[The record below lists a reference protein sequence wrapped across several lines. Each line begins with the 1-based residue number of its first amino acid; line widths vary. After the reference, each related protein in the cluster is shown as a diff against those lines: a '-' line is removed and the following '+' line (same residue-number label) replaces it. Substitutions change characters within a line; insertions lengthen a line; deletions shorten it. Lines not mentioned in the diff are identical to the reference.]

1 VTGTRGEQRL
11 LTRGTGVIAL
21 SVGLMNIT
29 TYAFTMLAARI
40 LGPAA
45 YGAMA
50 GLMATVLV
58 IGVIQLGVQATAAR
72 RVAADPGQHVEIEH
86 RVVAVTTWIA
96 LALGAALLVASPLL
110 MVLLRLD
117 GIGAAILVAVGA
129 VPLTITGAQLG
140 VLQGER
146 RWGELSLLYV
156 MVGVSRLVLGVGLL
170 AWRPTEVMAMLSV
183 TLGFF
188 LTALLGLFILRGER
202 ERGPASDRHS
212 GRAVVIESLQN
223 GFALLAFFALSNV
236 DVIIARNVLSAES
249 AGLYAAGLIVTK
261 AVLFLPQFVVIISFP
276 TLSGGSGRRRA
287 LTLSLASVAVLGL
300 LSTAAAYLA
309 PSLVLFFVGGEA
321 FDAIGPDLWLF
332 ALVGTA
338 LSVVQLLLFSELAR
352 QGRSATW
359 FIWAALALL
368 SVSAPFVV
376 DTVEQM
382 VLLVACIDGV
392 LCLVLVAVA
401 LRSPESVGS
410 SVPAAPGADGDVEG
424 HGQLR
429 G

>member
-1 VTGTRGEQRL
+1 MM
-11 LTRGTGVIAL
+11 RGTGLIAL
-21 SVGLMNIT
+21 SVGLMNVT
-29 TYAFTMLAARI
+29 TYAFTMVAARI

-72 RVAADPGQHVEIEH
+72 RVAADPEHHAEIE
-86 RVVAVTTWIA
+86 RNVVAVTTWMA
-96 LALGAALLVASPLL
+96 LVLGAVLLLASPLL

-117 GIGAAILVAVGA
+117 DIGPAILVAVAA

-140 VLQGER
+140 VLQGAR

-156 MVGVSRLVLGVGLL
+156 TVGVSRLVLGVGLL
-170 AWRPTEVMAMLSV
+170 AWRPTEFMAMLSV

-188 LTALLGLFILRGER
+188 ITAGVGFYILRGPR
-202 ERGPASDRHS
+202 ELGPVSDRHT
-212 GRAVVIESLQN
+212 GRAVVTEAMHN
-223 GFALLAFFALSNV
+223 GFALLAFFALSNI
-236 DVIIARNVLSAES
+236 DVIIARNVLPAEA

-276 TLSGGSGRRRA
+276 TLSGGFGRRRA
-287 LTLSLASVAVLGL
+287 LTLSLVAVAVLGL
-300 LSTAAAYLA
+300 LSTVGAYLL
-309 PSLVLFFVGGEA
+309 PSVVLFFVGGAA
-321 FDAIGPDLWLF
+321 FDAIGPELWMF

-359 FIWAALALL
+359 FIWAALAVLC
-368 SVSAPFVV
+368 VSAPLVV
-376 DTVEQM
+376 QSVEEM

-401 LRSPESVGS
+401 LSSRPSVGS
-410 SVPAAPGADGDVEG
+410 GVPAAPGADGDVEG
-424 HGQLR
+424 DGQLR

>member
-1 VTGTRGEQRL
+1 MTGSRGDERL
-11 LTRGTGVIAL
+11 LTRGTGIIAL

-86 RVVAVTTWIA
+86 RVVAVTTWMA
-96 LALGAALLVASPLL
+96 LALGGLLLLASPL
-110 MVLLRLD
+110 VTAALRLD
-117 GIGAAILVAVGA
+117 GIGPAILVAVAA

-146 RWGELSLLYV
+146 RWSELSCIYV
-156 MVGVSRLVLGVGLL
+156 TLGVSRLVLGVGLL
-170 AWRPTEVMAMLSV
+170 AWRPTEFMAMLSV
-183 TLGFF
+183 TLGLFVS
-188 LTALLGLFILRGER
+188 ALLGLYLLRGER
-202 ERGPASDRHS
+202 QPGPVSDRHS
-212 GRAVVIESLQN
+212 GRAVVTEALQN
-223 GFALLAFFALSNV
+223 GFALLAFFALSSV
-236 DVIIARNVLSAES
+236 DVIIARNVLPAES

-276 TLSGGSGRRRA
+276 TLSGSSGRRRA
-287 LTLSLASVAVLGL
+287 LTVSLVAVAVLGL
-300 LSTAAAYLA
+300 LSTAGAYLL
-309 PSLVLFFVGGEA
+309 PSLVLLFAGGEA
-321 FDAIGPDLWLF
+321 FSAIGDELWMF

-352 QGRSATW
+352 RGRSATW
-359 FIWAALALL
+359 FIWTALALL
-368 SVSAPFVV
+368 SITAPLVV
-376 DTVEQM
+376 ETVEQM
-382 VLLVACIDGV
+382 VLLVAAIDGV

-401 LRSPESVGS
+401 LRSPQSVGG
-410 SVPAAPGADGDVEG
+410 SVPAAPGADGNVQG

>member
-1 VTGTRGEQRL
+1 MMH
-11 LTRGTGVIAL
+11 GTGVIAIA
-21 SVGLMNIT
+21 VGLMNVT

-72 RVAADPGQHVEIEH
+72 RVAADPAHLGEIE
-86 RVVAVTTWIA
+86 RSVVTVTLWFA
-96 LALGAALLVASPLL
+96 LVLGAILLLASPLL

-117 GIGAAILVAVGA
+117 NIAPAILVAVAA
-129 VPLTITGAQLG
+129 VPLTITGAQFGL
-140 VLQGER
+140 LQGER

-156 MVGVSRLVLGVGLL
+156 SLGVGRLVFGAGLL
-170 AWRPTEVMAMLSV
+170 AWRPTEFMAMLSV
-183 TLGFF
+183 TLGLC
-188 LTALLGLFILRGER
+188 LTAILGFFVLRGPR
-202 ERGPASDRHS
+202 ESGPVSDRHT
-212 GRAVVIESLQN
+212 GRAVVTESLHN
-223 GFALLAFFALSNV
+223 GFALLAFFALSSI
-236 DVIIARNVLSAES
+236 DVIIARNVLPAEA

-276 TLSGGSGRRRA
+276 TLSGGFGRRRA
-287 LTLSLASVAVLGL
+287 LSLSLVAIVVLGL
-300 LSTAAAYLA
+300 LSTAVAYLF
-309 PSLVLFFVGGEA
+309 PSVALFFVGGDA
-321 FDAIGPDLWLF
+321 FVEIEPQLWMF

-359 FIWAALALL
+359 FIWAALILL
-368 SVSAPFVV
+368 SVSAPLVV
-376 DTVEQM
+376 QSVEEM
-382 VLLVACIDGV
+382 VVLVATIDGV
-392 LCLVLVAVA
+392 LCLALVAIA
-401 LRSPESVGS
+401 LRAQPSVS
-410 SVPAAPGADGDVEG
+410 SGVPAGAGADGHVEG
-424 HGQLR
+424 NGQLR

>member
-1 VTGTRGEQRL
+1 MTGSRGDQRL
-11 LTRGTGVIAL
+11 LTRGTGIIAL
-21 SVGLMNIT
+21 SVGLMNVT

-40 LGPAA
+40 LGPAE

-72 RVAADPGQHVEIEH
+72 RVAADPGQHAEIEH
-86 RVVAVTTWIA
+86 RVVAVTTWMA
-96 LALGAALLVASPLL
+96 LALGGVLLLASPLV
-110 MVLLRLD
+110 MAMLRLD
-117 GIGAAILVAVGA
+117 GIASAILVAVAA

-146 RWGELSLLYV
+146 RWSELSSIYV
-156 MVGVSRLVLGVGLL
+156 TLGVSRLVLGVGLL
-170 AWRPTEVMAMLSV
+170 AWRPNEFMGMLSV
-183 TLGFF
+183 TLG
-188 LTALLGLFILRGER
+188 LVVSALLGRYILRGER
-202 ERGPASDRHS
+202 EHGPVSDRHS
-212 GRAVVIESLQN
+212 GRAVVTESLQN
-223 GFALLAFFALSNV
+223 GFALLAFFALSSV

-276 TLSGGSGRRRA
+276 TLSGSSGRRRA
-287 LTLSLASVAVLGL
+287 LMVSLVSVAVLGL
-300 LSTAAAYLA
+300 LSTAVAYLA
-309 PSLVLFFVGGEA
+309 PSLVLLFAGGEA
-321 FDAIGPDLWLF
+321 FDPIADELWMF

-352 QGRSATW
+352 RGRSATW

-368 SVSAPFVV
+368 SISAPLVV
-376 DTVEQM
+376 DMVEQM
-382 VLLVACIDGV
+382 VLLVAAIDGV

-401 LRSPESVGS
+401 LRTPESVGS
-410 SVPAAPGADGDVEG
+410 SVPAAPGADGDVKG

>member
-1 VTGTRGEQRL
+1 
-11 LTRGTGVIAL
+11 
-21 SVGLMNIT
+21 MNVT

-40 LGPAA
+40 LGPEA

-72 RVAADPGQHVEIEH
+72 RVAADPRDHAEIE
-86 RVVAVTTWIA
+86 RNVVAVTTWMA
-96 LALGAALLVASPLL
+96 LLLGALLLLASPLL

-117 GIGAAILVAVGA
+117 DIGPAILVAVAA

-146 RWGELSLLYV
+146 RWRELALIYV
-156 MVGVSRLVLGVGLL
+156 TVGVSRLVLGVGLL
-170 AWRPTEVMAMLSV
+170 AWRPTEFMAMLSV
-183 TLGFF
+183 TLGF
-188 LTALLGLFILRGER
+188 LVTAVIGFHILRGPR
-202 ERGPASDRHS
+202 DQGPASDRHT
-212 GRAVVIESLQN
+212 GRAVVTESLHN
-223 GFALLAFFALSNV
+223 GFALLAFFALSNL
-236 DVIIARNVLSAES
+236 DVILARNVLSAES

-276 TLSGGSGRRRA
+276 TLSGGFGRRRA
-287 LTLSLASVAVLGL
+287 LTLSLVAVVVLGL
-300 LSTAAAYLA
+300 LSTVGAYLLPA
-309 PSLVLFFVGGEA
+309 VALVFAGGDA
-321 FDAIGPDLWLF
+321 FEAIGPQLWMF

-359 FIWAALALL
+359 FIWAALAILCVGAPL
-368 SVSAPFVV
+368 VVQSV
-376 DTVEQM
+376 EEM
-382 VLLVACIDGV
+382 VLLVAGIDGV

-401 LRSPESVGS
+401 LRGRPSVS
-410 SVPAAPGADGDVEG
+410 SRVPAAPGADGDVEG
-424 HGQLR
+424 DGQLR

>member
-1 VTGTRGEQRL
+1 MI
-11 LTRGTGVIAL
+11 RGTGLIAL
-21 SVGLMNIT
+21 AVGLMNVT

-72 RVAADPGQHVEIEH
+72 RVAADPGQHAEIE
-86 RVVAVTTWIA
+86 RNVVAVTTWMA
-96 LALGAALLVASPLL
+96 LVLGAVLLLASPLL

-117 GIGAAILVAVGA
+117 GIGPAILVAVAA

-146 RWGELSLLYV
+146 RWAELSVIYV
-156 MVGVSRLVLGVGLL
+156 TVGVSRLVLGVGLL
-170 AWRPTEVMAMLSV
+170 AWRPTEFVAMLSV
-183 TLGFF
+183 TIGFVF
-188 LTALLGLFILRGER
+188 TALVGFYILRGPR
-202 ERGPASDRHS
+202 EHGPDSDRHT
-212 GRAVVIESLQN
+212 GRAVVTESLHN
-223 GFALLAFFALSNV
+223 GFALLAFFALSNI
-236 DVIIARNVLSAES
+236 DVIIARNVLPAEA

-276 TLSGGSGRRRA
+276 TLSGGYGRRRA
-287 LTLSLASVAVLGL
+287 LTLSLVAVAVLGL
-300 LSTAAAYLA
+300 LSTVGAYLL
-309 PSLVLFFVGGEA
+309 PSVVLFFAGGDA
-321 FDAIGPDLWLF
+321 FDAISPQLWMF

-368 SVSAPFVV
+368 CVSAPLVV
-376 DTVEQM
+376 QSVEEM
-382 VLLVACIDGV
+382 VLLVAAIDGV

-401 LRSPESVGS
+401 LSSRPSVGGG
-410 SVPAAPGADGDVEG
+410 VPAASGADGDVEG
-424 HGQLR
+424 DGQLR